1 MSYNKINNGTRVTL
15 EPRSYKRTVG
25 SDAPI
30 SVFKIREHSKK
41 GNELDVLF
49 KVLGVKMKSPRQ
61 GWTYRAHRRNY
72 ALGRFDALM
81 RA

>member
-1 MSYNKINNGTRVTL
+1 MSYNKINDGTNET
-15 EPRSYKRTVG
+15 PRPRYYTRFMNT
-25 SDAPI
+25 DAHI
-30 SVFKIREHSKK
+30 SSFKIRRHAKK
-41 GNELDVLF
+41 GDELNTLF

-61 GWTYRAHRRNY
+61 GWTYRAQRRNY